1 MTLLLLLLFAAGP
14 AQNLVSQGNAAMRD
28 RNHEEAVQLYQK
40 ALAKR
45 PDSPEAHYDLGVAFY
60 RLGDFS
66 RALDNFD
73 RAARLRR
80 KGRLAAQARY
90 NAGNCMFHQGLGM
103 VSSDPQG
110 ALGLLEQSLASF
122 NEAVRLDSTLGDAT
136 HNAGVVKRW
145 LQMLEEQFAQQH
157 ALGAGMGPPQS
168 GVGPGVEAILGMD
181 KGNRPSG
188 GARTRPLTVGKDW

>member
-1 MTLLLLLLFAAGP
+1 
-14 AQNLVSQGNAAMRD
+14 
-28 RNHEEAVQLYQK
+28 VQ
-40 ALAKR
+40 
-45 PDSPEAHYDLGVAFY
+45 
-60 RLGDFS
+60 
-66 RALDNFD
+66 
-73 RAARLRR
+73 LRR

-110 ALGLLEQSLASF
+110 ALNLLEQSLSSF
-122 NEAVRLDSTLGDAT
+122 KETLRLDSSFRDAS

-145 LQMLEEQFAQQH
+145 LQLLEEQFAQRR
-157 ALGAGMGPPQS
+157 AREAGMGPPQS
-168 GVGPGVEAILGMD
+168 GAGPGVEAILGKD

>member
-14 AQNLVSQGNAAMRD
+14 AQNLVSQGNAAMRA
-28 RNHEEAVQLYQK
+28 RSHEETVQLYQK
-40 ALAKR
+40 ALALR

-66 RALDNFD
+66 RALNNFE
-73 RAARLRR
+73 RATRLRR

-90 NAGNCMFHQGLGM
+90 NAGNCMFQQGLGL

-110 ALGLLEQSLASF
+110 ALNLLEQSIASF
-122 NEAVRLDSTLGDAT
+122 NEVLRLDSSLRDAT
-136 HNAGVVKRW
+136 HNAGVARRW
-145 LQMLEEQFAQQH
+145 LQLLEEQFAQQR
-157 ALGAGMGPPQS
+157 AFEAGNGPPQS
-168 GVGPGVEAILGMD
+168 GAGPGVEAILGKD

-188 GARTRPLTVGKDW
+188 GARTRPITVGKDW